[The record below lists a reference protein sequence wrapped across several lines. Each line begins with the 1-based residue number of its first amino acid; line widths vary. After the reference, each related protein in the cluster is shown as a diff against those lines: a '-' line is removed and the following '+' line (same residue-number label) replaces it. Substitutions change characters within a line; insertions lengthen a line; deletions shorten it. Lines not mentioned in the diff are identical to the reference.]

1 MEFTAVVP
9 ATSARIRSELQFQSC
24 GSLED
29 NARHNESEDIVCLLD
44 DKTLVE
50 NVQNP
55 SISLISNLLPRENW
69 YDAESSIQA
78 SSVDLHIGK
87 IYIPGNTGKEEG
99 SQDCPLQLHALKPGQ
114 TAIVSTVEELHLPG
128 DIAAFG
134 FPPNRVSAQG
144 LLMTN
149 PGHVDPGYLG
159 PMRFTVINMGKND
172 YVLRLND
179 AIVTLLFMKLLRS
192 SERDWLQRNNS
203 KRGGP
208 PKQKDLDVLS
218 EDFLDITAKAKS
230 VAEAEV
236 QKAGIR
242 LKGIE
247 IFGGIATVILSFLVS
262 FLTSWFAGVQDLKI
276 KVAELDKSLNVAQ
289 VQQRMNDLEQKLKT
303 ILDTYTPKSQSTTHQ
318 PAAPNK

>member
-1 MEFTAVVP
+1 M
-9 ATSARIRSELQFQSC
+9 
-24 GSLED
+24 
-29 NARHNESEDIVCLLD
+29 CLLD

-50 NVQNP
+50 SARDP
-55 SISLISNLLPRENW
+55 EHPLITNLLPRDDW

-87 IYIPGNTGKEEG
+87 IYIPEKTGKEEG

-114 TAIVSTVEELHLPG
+114 TAIVSTVEELHLPS

-149 PGHVDPGYLG
+149 PGHVDPGYVG
-159 PMRFTVINMGKND
+159 PLRFTVINMGKND

-192 SERDWLQRNNS
+192 AEKNWLQRHDN
-203 KRGGP
+203 KPGGP
-208 PKQKDLDVLS
+208 PKQKDLNVLS

-230 VAEAEV
+230 VAQTEV
-236 QKAGIR
+236 QSAGIR
-242 LKGIE
+242 LKALE
-247 IFGGIATVILSFLVS
+247 IAGGILVLVLSVVLS
-262 FLTSWFAGVQDLKI
+262 FLTSWATGVQDLKT
-276 KVAELDKSLNVAQ
+276 KVEVLEKRENVILMEQQLTNLD
-289 VQQRMNDLEQKLKT
+289 QRLKT
-303 ILDTYTPKSQSTTHQ
+303 IEQNNSASPKSTAPGTT
-318 PAAPNK
+318 APNK